1 MSTHVAASSQL
12 FYSLATLVIKKDRPR
27 LAEDKLDE
35 IEGIRAEVMRYGTKR
50 TKYKNKLVWG
60 FSCTVRTWKLTFKKK
75 RPPDRYEE
83 NKNRHVGSYDK
94 NQTTLGTGEDDS
106 ELCRQAAAGNQT
118 PLLIQKNPNC
128 RSKKGCWR
136 LYHRAQS
143 KHRKLGRRKDQMARC
158 LAEKRSSDARPPQS
172 DLRCS

>member
-12 FYSLATLVIKKDRPR
+12 FYSLATLVITKARPR

-60 FSCTVRTWKLTFKKK
+60 FSCTVIGKKK
-75 RPPDRYEE
+75 IRTDTSVRMKRTKRPWEQEKMRVNYAG
-83 NKNRHVGSYDK
+83 RR
-94 NQTTLGTGEDDS
+94 QRGTK
-106 ELCRQAAAGNQT
+106 
-118 PLLIQKNPNC
+118 LLLLTQKDPNC
-128 RSKKGCWR
+128 GSKKGCWR
-136 LYHRAQS
+136 LFHSVQG
-143 KHRKLGRRKDQMARC
+143 KNRKLGRRKDQMARC
-158 LAEKRSSDARPPQS
+158 LAEKGSSDARPPQS